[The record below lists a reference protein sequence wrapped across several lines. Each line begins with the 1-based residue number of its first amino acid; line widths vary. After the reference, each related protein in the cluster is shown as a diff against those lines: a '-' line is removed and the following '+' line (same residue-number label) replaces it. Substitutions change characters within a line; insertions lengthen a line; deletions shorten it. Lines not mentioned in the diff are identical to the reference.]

1 MLKNINP
8 KVKRGLSITAHVI
21 GTISFI
27 FIVYAVATAWIDP
40 AQPVV
45 TPYQAVRQIDNDPDP
60 DNIPKNEIVK
70 ARITEIRRVP
80 LYGYSYRV
88 SDRMYI
94 MNFSRLNLKVGSTVR
109 FKIKGFINVGNTYL
123 VNADYE

>member
-8 KVKRGLSITAHVI
+8 KVKRGLSVTGHII
-21 GTISFI
+21 GLISFL
-27 FIVYAVATAWIDP
+27 FIVYAVATAWMEPNIP
-40 AQPVV
+40 TVSPNQMVS
-45 TPYQAVRQIDNDPDP
+45 QLDNDPD
-60 DNIPKNEIVK
+60 NLPKHEVVK
-70 ARITEIRRVP
+70 ARVSEIRKVP

-94 MNFSRLNLKVGSTVR
+94 VNFSRLDLKVGSTVR
-109 FKIKGFINVGNTYL
+109 FRIKGAVNIGSSYL

>member
-8 KVKRGLSITAHVI
+8 KVKRGLSVTGHII
-21 GTISFI
+21 GLISFL
-27 FIVYAVATAWIDP
+27 FIIYAVATAWIEP
-40 AQPVV
+40 N
-45 TPYQAVRQIDNDPDP
+45 TPTVLPNQVVRQLDNDPDSM
-60 DNIPKNEIVK
+60 PKNEVIK
-70 ARITEIRRVP
+70 ARVSEIRKVP

-94 MNFSRLNLKVGSTVR
+94 VNFSRLDLKVGSTVR
-109 FKIKGFINVGNTYL
+109 FKIKGVINIGNSYL

>member
-8 KVKRGLSITAHVI
+8 KVKRGLSVTGHII
-21 GTISFI
+21 GLISFL
-27 FIVYAVATAWIDP
+27 FIVYAVATAWIEP
-40 AQPVV
+40 N
-45 TPYQAVRQIDNDPDP
+45 TPTVLPNQVVRQLDNDPD
-60 DNIPKNEIVK
+60 NMPKNEVIK
-70 ARITEIRRVP
+70 ARVSEIRKVP

-94 MNFSRLNLKVGSTVR
+94 VNFSRLDLKVGSTVR
-109 FKIKGFINVGNTYL
+109 FKIKGVINIGNSYL

>member
-8 KVKRGLSITAHVI
+8 KVKRGLSVTGHII
-21 GTISFI
+21 GLISFL
-27 FIVYAVATAWIDP
+27 FIVYAVATAWIEP
-40 AQPVV
+40 NTHTVLPNQV
-45 TPYQAVRQIDNDPDP
+45 VRQLDNDPD
-60 DNIPKNEIVK
+60 NMPKNEVIK
-70 ARITEIRRVP
+70 ARVSEIRKVP

-94 MNFSRLNLKVGSTVR
+94 VNFSHLDLKVGSTVR
-109 FKIKGFINVGNTYL
+109 FKIKGVINIGNSYL